1 MGEQTPLPAADMIGG
16 TTTVEA
22 RRIGFLGDDHNAN
35 EDGSDLPAEVLA
47 AFEGVDLIVHL
58 GHMGVRDLFARG
70 TLDRLATIAPVLAV
84 RDQSTAPD
92 GTKIITPA
100 EGERVKG
107 LTRVIDLKG
116 MRVGAVHNLAI
127 APGPE
132 IGAPP
137 GGLPELTGVPVRDV
151 IQSKFGGD
159 VEVVA
164 YASTHR
170 AAAILADGILFVN
183 PGSPTYPKGP
193 GYVAGQR
200 QLGTVGILDV
210 SSGAPAFEVVELR
223 HFSTDESAS
232 EQQPVAAAAR

>member
-1 MGEQTPLPAADMIGG
+1 MSELSATDLIGG
-16 TTTVEA
+16 TTTVDA
-22 RRIGFLGDDHNAN
+22 HRIGFLSDDHNAN

-58 GHMGVRDLFARG
+58 GHMGMRDMFARG
-70 TLDRLATIAPVLAV
+70 TLDRLATVAPVLAV

-107 LTRVIDLKG
+107 LTRVLNVNGLRI
-116 MRVGAVHNLAI
+116 GAVHNLALP
-127 APGPE
+127 PGPE
-132 IGAPP
+132 LVAPP
-137 GGLPELTGVPVRDV
+137 GGLPELNGLPIRDV
-151 IQSKFGGD
+151 LQQKFGAEVD
-159 VEVVA
+159 VVA

-170 AAAILADGILFVN
+170 AAAVLANGILFVN

-193 GYVAGQR
+193 GYAAGQR

-210 SSGAPAFEVVELR
+210 SSGVPIFEIVDLH
-223 HFSTDESAS
+223 HFGAADSAS
-232 EQQPVAAAAR
+232 EQQRVAATA